1 MSVRAPGVFILYLN
15 VLLLVHMHVC
25 MGISSLALL
34 FLSKASLLLAGLL
47 PAGLISLT
55 KIAVGKEAMDPPPTR
70 AYWRQP
76 RPTCQCSE
84 SGEALDSYMTIL
96 MNIWHPPSLSC
107 RSSFSGPEAPALG
120 LH

>member
-34 FLSKASLLLAGLL
+34 FLSKASPLLAGLL

-55 KIAVGKEAMDPPPTR
+55 KIAVGKEAMDPPPT
-70 AYWRQP
+70 P
-76 RPTCQCSE
+76 TGGSHDRPVN
-84 SGEALDSYMTIL
+84 AL
-96 MNIWHPPSLSC
+96 SLG
-107 RSSFSGPEAPALG
+107 R
-120 LH
+120 H